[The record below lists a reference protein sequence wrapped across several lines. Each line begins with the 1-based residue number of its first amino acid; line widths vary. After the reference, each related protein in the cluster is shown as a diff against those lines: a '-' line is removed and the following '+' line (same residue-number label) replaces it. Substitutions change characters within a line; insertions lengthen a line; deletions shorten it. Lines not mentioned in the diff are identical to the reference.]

1 MGCKEPVIVVGL
13 LSLEASP
20 MAKRCRFSAME
31 LASDD
36 DDNPKTIT
44 DSLQPIVNCREIT
57 IEIIYWS
64 IGYCK
69 ILLSFDWAV
78 LLIL

>member
-57 IEIIYWS
+57 IEIIY
-64 IGYCK
+64 
-69 ILLSFDWAV
+69 
-78 LLIL
+78 